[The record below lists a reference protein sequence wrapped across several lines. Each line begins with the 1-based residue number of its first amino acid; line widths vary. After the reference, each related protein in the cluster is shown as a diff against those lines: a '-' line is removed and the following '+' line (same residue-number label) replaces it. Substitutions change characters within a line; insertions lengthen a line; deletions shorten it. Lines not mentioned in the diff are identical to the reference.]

1 MPTHLALGSFIKQ
14 IELMSHKGSLNT
26 GNLNTKRDFID
37 VHDVVSL
44 MWKLINNSNAYG
56 EIVNICSSK
65 ATSILEILNYVIKLS
80 GKDITISSE
89 EVRMR
94 KNDMLIHFG
103 DNAKLLKIV
112 GDFQFSSWK
121 NTINKI
127 MEN

>member
-1 MPTHLALGSFIKQ
+1 
-14 IELMSHKGSLNT
+14 MSHKGSLIT

-56 EIVNICSSK
+56 EIVNICSCK

-80 GKDITISSE
+80 GKNITISSV

-103 DNAKLLKIV
+103 DN
-112 GDFQFSSWK
+112 Q
-121 NTINKI
+121 NY
-127 MEN
+127 